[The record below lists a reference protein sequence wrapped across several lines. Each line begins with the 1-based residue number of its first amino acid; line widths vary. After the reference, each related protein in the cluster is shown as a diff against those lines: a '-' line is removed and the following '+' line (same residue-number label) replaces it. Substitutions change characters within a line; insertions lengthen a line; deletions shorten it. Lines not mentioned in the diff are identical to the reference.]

1 MVLIKRG
8 IAFFI
13 DFILIVLLHW
23 GYCALF
29 AHRVGPR
36 HYDHV
41 PGGLW
46 ALYVLFTVY
55 YILMEYRFQ
64 QTFGKIL
71 LGFLVVRQD
80 GTKPSLIDTIKRN
93 ILSFVELV
101 LIPPIAV
108 GFAAANKGRRL
119 GDLIAH
125 TEVLPYPS
133 KVLPLSLKV
142 ETP

>member
-13 DFILIVLLHW
+13 DFILIVLLYW
-23 GYCALF
+23 GYCAMF

-36 HYDHV
+36 HYNHI

-46 ALYVLFTVY
+46 ALFGLFTGY
-55 YILMEYRFQ
+55 YIFMEYGFQ
-64 QTFGKIL
+64 QTFGKMV
-71 LGFLVVRQD
+71 LGFRVVRQD
-80 GTKPSLIDTIKRN
+80 GTKPSLTDSIKRN

-101 LIPPIAV
+101 LIPPIAIGV
-108 GFAAANKGRRL
+108 AAANKGRRL

-125 TEVLPYPS
+125 TEVLPGSSPIS
-133 KVLPLSLKV
+133 
-142 ETP
+142 TP

>member
-1 MVLIKRG
+1 MMLIKRG
-8 IAFFI
+8 IAYII
-13 DFILIVLLHW
+13 DFFLISLLYW

-36 HYDHV
+36 HYNHI

-46 ALYVLFTVY
+46 ALYGLFTTY
-55 YILMEYRFQ
+55 YILMEYGFQ
-64 QTFGKIL
+64 QTFGKTF
-71 LGFLVVRQD
+71 LGFRVVRLD
-80 GTKPSLIDTIKRN
+80 GTKLSLIDSIQRN

-108 GFAAANKGRRL
+108 GVASANKGRRL

-125 TEVLPYPS
+125 TEVLP
-133 KVLPLSLKV
+133 VSLKA
-142 ETP
+142 